1 MLNDKLNVLLSDYAV
16 NHRKLQNLHWYVSG
30 HGFFQTHAA
39 LEDLYDQ
46 FNEAIDEIAEL
57 VLMNGGKPFA
67 SMKKYLEAS
76 HVQEREDDF
85 VDSARAYEVV
95 KGDFEIIL
103 ADVKDAKK
111 LADEEENYLVS
122 AALDG
127 LIASLSKNIWMISQS
142 QR

>member
-1 MLNDKLNVLLSDYAV
+1 MLNQKLNVLLSDYAV

-30 HGFFQTHAA
+30 HGFFQAHAT
-39 LEDLYDQ
+39 LETLYDQ
-46 FNEAIDEIAEL
+46 ANEAVDEIAEL
-57 VLMNGGKPFA
+57 ILMNGGKPFA

-76 HVQEREDDF
+76 HVQEREDEYLGASQMF
-85 VDSARAYEVV
+85 EVV
-95 KGDFEIIL
+95 KGDYELIL

-111 LADEEENYLVS
+111 LADEEDNYLVS
-122 AALDG
+122 AALDE